1 MTGIGIALFSL
12 TVLLILIRYFRAIR
26 PSPFPRHGTA
36 GAAILVAGEALLFA
50 GVEPVATYFT
60 AIAWTGYILWADAAV
75 FSLRGKS
82 LLKSHP
88 AEFAW
93 IAFCSIPLWLIFEAY
108 NLWLRNW
115 VYVGLPGNWLALYF
129 GYAWAFATIWPAILE
144 TATLWRALR
153 HPPAASTPRKTVGQI
168 VSAVDPTDPPETKR
182 AASRPA
188 EKHLDPKNQ
197 ALAATALVGALLLIA
212 PVLVPPWISSY
223 LFGAVWL
230 GFVFLLEPVN
240 FRTGRESLWEDLRG
254 GDFSR
259 LNSLL
264 MAGWI
269 CGIFWEFWNYWAQAR
284 WVYTVPILPEWRIFA
299 MPVLGYW
306 GFPPFAIECFAIL
319 AFLAP
324 GINVV
329 RKKLGA
335 KRPLR
340 WEALQL

>member
-1 MTGIGIALFSL
+1 MTGIGIALFAL
-12 TVLLILIRYFRAIR
+12 TVLLILIRYFRAEH
-26 PSPFPRHGTA
+26 PYPFPRHGTV
-36 GAAILVAGEALLFA
+36 GVAILVAGEVLLFA
-50 GVEPVATYFT
+50 GIEPVATYFT

-82 LLKSHP
+82 LLKTNP
-88 AEFAW
+88 MEFAW

-108 NLWLRNW
+108 NLRLRNW
-115 VYVGLPGNWLALYF
+115 VYVGLPENWLARNF

-144 TATLWRALR
+144 TATLWRALS
-153 HPPAASTPRKTVGQI
+153 HSPAATRLRK
-168 VSAVDPTDPPETKR
+168 
-182 AASRPA
+182 AATEHFRP
-188 EKHLDPKNQ
+188 KSQ
-197 ALAATALVGALLLIA
+197 ARPATALVGAFLLIA
-212 PVLVPPWISSY
+212 PVLAPQWIRSY

-230 GFVFLLEPVN
+230 GFVFLLEPLN
-240 FRTGRESLWEDLRG
+240 YRAGRDSLWADLRG

-264 MAGWI
+264 IAGWT

-299 MPVLGYW
+299 MPVLGYL
-306 GFPPFAIECFAIL
+306 GFPPFAVECFAML

-324 GINVV
+324 AINGV

-340 WEALQL
+340 WDALQL

>member
-1 MTGIGIALFSL
+1 MTGIGIALFAL
-12 TVLLILIRYFRAIR
+12 TVLLILTRYFHAER
-26 PSPFPRHGTA
+26 PYPFPRHGTV
-36 GAAILVAGEALLFA
+36 GAAILVVGEVLLFA

-93 IAFCSIPLWLIFEAY
+93 IALCSIPLWLIFEAY
-108 NLWLRNW
+108 NLRLRNW

-144 TATLWRALR
+144 TATLWRSLSR
-153 HPPAASTPRKTVGQI
+153 PPAAASSGNKVVRMVRAAENRSHSKTPA
-168 VSAVDPTDPPETKR
+168 VSA
-182 AASRPA
+182 S
-188 EKHLDPKNQ
+188 
-197 ALAATALVGALLLIA
+197 ALVGALLLIA
-212 PVLVPPWISSY
+212 PVLAPQWISSY

-240 FRTGRESLWEDLRG
+240 FRAGRESLWEDFQR
-254 GDFSR
+254 GDFPR

-299 MPVLGYW
+299 MPVLGYL
-306 GFPPFAIECFAIL
+306 GFPPFAVECFAML

-324 GINVV
+324 AINGV
-329 RKKLGA
+329 RKKLGG

>member
-1 MTGIGIALFSL
+1 MTGIGIALFAL
-12 TVLLILIRYFRAIR
+12 TVLLILTRYFHAIR
-26 PSPFPRHGTA
+26 PYPFPRHGTV
-36 GAAILVAGEALLFA
+36 GAAILVAGEVLLFA
-50 GVEPVATYFT
+50 RVEPVATYFT

-82 LLKSHP
+82 LLKTDLM
-88 AEFAW
+88 EFAW
-93 IAFCSIPLWLIFEAY
+93 IAFCSIPLWLIFEVY
-108 NLWLRNW
+108 NLRLRNW
-115 VYVGLPGNWLALYF
+115 VYVGLPENWLARNF

-144 TATLWRALR
+144 TATLWRALS
-153 HPPAASTPRKTVGQI
+153 HQPAASTPSKTVEQM
-168 VSAVDPTDPPETKR
+168 VSAVDPADPPETKR

-188 EKHLDPKNQ
+188 EKHFGWARP
-197 ALAATALVGALLLIA
+197 ATALVGALLLIA
-212 PVLVPPWISSY
+212 PVLAPQWISSY

-230 GFVFLLEPVN
+230 GFIFLLEPLN
-240 FRTGRESLWEDLRG
+240 YRAGRESLWNDLQR

-264 MAGWI
+264 IAGWI

-299 MPVLGYW
+299 MPVLGYL
-306 GFPPFAIECFAIL
+306 GFPPFAVECFAML

-324 GINVV
+324 AINGM
-329 RKKLGA
+329 RKKFGA